1 MTKRKIKRTKPV
13 GGGGARHPNSLAN
26 LIPGGA
32 TAPIGNLRA
41 LKYGG
46 RSVVAMTP
54 TDDDLLEIIDAL
66 AATAPVRDQDG
77 RLPATDE
84 AAVEIAARALKRW
97 RSVVT
102 WHDMHGRIDD
112 KGNERSS
119 ARYELDA
126 ERQLMRALDAL
137 GMSPAARARLGV
149 DLARS
154 ASLLDQAASMRAA
167 GDRLRARAAALE
179 AGRVDALEADIP
191 DDQEGS
197 R

>member
-1 MTKRKIKRTKPV
+1 
-13 GGGGARHPNSLAN
+13 
-26 LIPGGA
+26 
-32 TAPIGNLRA
+32 
-41 LKYGG
+41 
-46 RSVVAMTP
+46 
-54 TDDDLLEIIDAL
+54 
-66 AATAPVRDQDG
+66 
-77 RLPATDE
+77 
-84 AAVEIAARALKRW
+84 
-97 RSVVT
+97 
-102 WHDMHGRIDD
+102 MHGRIDD

-167 GDRLRARAAALE
+167 GDRLRARAAAIE